1 MHAAC
6 RTAKERFRC
15 ILSPRAAD
23 SRSPLPDASGPSVGD
38 SASDSASDSVGGRER
53 VRGRDTGSGWYYLRP
68 RMQTRIALLV
78 IVGLLAALA
87 WTFVK
92 RPLAVPKTMGPA
104 LPPAVAIDGVSFS
117 VIRGAEMKSQEGFSV
132 RGGSL
137 SKPFVSGLVAFVVE
151 HPNGRLLIDAGVGRD
166 VPEHLKTTPFLLQTL
181 ANLTVKQPTIDALAA
196 RGLEPGD
203 LRGVV
208 LTHSHWDHVSG
219 LADLRE
225 VPVWITSEELAHA
238 RSHDEGGKLYRQL
251 EAEGQLQLHE
261 LSFSDGAYGP
271 FAQSQDFF
279 GDGSVVLVPMPGH
292 TPGSI
297 AVLVSLP
304 GGNRFMVIGDTS
316 WTREGVDWPAEKPWL
331 ARRMVDYDAAGV
343 RDQLVFLHL
352 LQRANPELVIVPSH
366 DARVHVTIATF

>member
-1 MHAAC
+1 
-6 RTAKERFRC
+6 
-15 ILSPRAAD
+15 
-23 SRSPLPDASGPSVGD
+23 
-38 SASDSASDSVGGRER
+38 
-53 VRGRDTGSGWYYLRP
+53 
-68 RMQTRIALLV
+68 
-78 IVGLLAALA
+78 
-87 WTFVK
+87 
-92 RPLAVPKTMGPA
+92 MGPA

-137 SKPFVSGLVAFVVE
+137 SKPFISGLVAFVVE
-151 HPNGRLLIDAGVGRD
+151 HPKGRLLIDAGVGRD
-166 VPEHLKTTPFLLQTL
+166 VPDHLKTTPLLLQSL
-181 ANLTVKQPTIDALAA
+181 ASLTVKQPTIDALAA

-238 RSHDEGGKLYRQL
+238 RSDDEGGKLYRQL
-251 EAEGQLQLHE
+251 EAQGQLQLHE
-261 LSFSDGAYGP
+261 LSFADGAYGP
-271 FAQSQDFF
+271 FAQSHDFF
-279 GDGSVVLVPMPGH
+279 GDGSVVLLPMPGH

-304 GGNRFMVIGDTS
+304 GGKRFLVIGDTS

-331 ARRMVDYDAAGV
+331 ARRMVDYDAGAV
-343 RDQLVFLHL
+343 REQLVLLHQ
-352 LQRANPELVIVPSH
+352 LQRANPDLVIVPAH